1 MKRTILPFAV
11 DRTSRVKLPF
21 QVADGLREA
30 VRSGFYKP
38 GDRLPS
44 SRELKELLGTS
55 IRAPMEALRML
66 AREGLITLREKTGA
80 VVNASRTPLRNGRVL
95 LVSIGGAQLPEN
107 AIRLER
113 LRIKLKAAGYQVVF
127 QPIFREGPDETFDF
141 SVLREE
147 LHRPVELVLV
157 PGLEPE
163 LVSTVAESEH
173 NFIVYMAMTD
183 CRLTHCV
190 GTVRDSRH
198 EAVSAFVAHCRRAKV
213 KTVGFVAKWKD
224 DFRDV
229 RLALRRARI
238 KVDEWFV
245 RAPMGAGRIGALM
258 QAAYELFDRRLG
270 ENGKD
275 CLPELLY
282 FTDDYVFQGALTAML
297 QHHVRIPRD
306 VKVVSV
312 ANWGAVPP
320 LGCGLAR
327 IEHNAYLSG
336 DRIGDLAVA
345 YLTTGKRPSDVCC
358 CPAYVEAG
366 SFAD

>member
-11 DRTSRVKLPF
+11 DRASRVKLPF

-30 VRSGFYKP
+30 IRSGFYKP

-55 IRAPMEALRML
+55 IRAPMEAFRLL

-80 VVNASRTPLRNGRVL
+80 VVNKSKSPLRNGRVL
-95 LVSIGGAQLPEN
+95 LVTVGGAQLPEN
-107 AIRLER
+107 AICLER
-113 LRIKLKAAGYQVVF
+113 LHIKLGAAGYQVVV
-127 QPIFREGPDETFDF
+127 QPVFREGPDETFDF
-141 SVLREE
+141 RALRDE
-147 LHRPVELVLV
+147 LLRPVELVLV
-157 PGLEPE
+157 TGVEPE
-163 LVSTVAESEH
+163 IVAAVAGSGH
-173 NFIVYMAMTD
+173 DFIVYNAKTH
-183 CRLTHCV
+183 CRLPHCV
-190 GTVRDSRH
+190 GTVRDSKDM
-198 EAVSAFVAHCRRAKV
+198 AVSAFVAHCRRAKV

-224 DFRDV
+224 DASDV
-229 RLALRRARI
+229 RRALRRARI

-245 RAPMGAGRIGALM
+245 RAPMGPGRIGALM
-258 QAAYELFDRRLG
+258 QAAYELFDRKLD
-270 ENGKD
+270 EKGKD

-297 QHHVRIPRD
+297 QHRVRIPKD
-306 VKVVSV
+306 VKVVSE

-336 DRIGDLAVA
+336 DEIGDLAVA
-345 YLTTGKRPSDVCC
+345 YLTTGKRPGDVCC
-358 CPAYVEAG
+358 GPRYLSAG